1 MRILQDYLNYQLR
14 RIFANA
20 FVANMQQIIIRD
32 VEDEIKEEK
41 KDAEY
46 EYKVNKNLSLGFMKD
61 RIIDIITTRN
71 DNKKKR
77 SSKN

>member
-1 MRILQDYLNYQLR
+1 
-14 RIFANA
+14 
-20 FVANMQQIIIRD
+20 MQQIIIRD

>member
-1 MRILQDYLNYQLR
+1 MR

-61 RIIDIITTRN
+61 RN
-71 DNKKKR
+71 N
-77 SSKN
+77 